1 MKKLRLLNI
10 LATGLIV
17 LTIVGCSSAAASDDQ
32 TTAEQSTRKE
42 ANSKSVDLAEV
53 DVYGEVSEVIGN
65 EVTLKLLKIPDM
77 SAVNRE
83 KGTGGA
89 PTDSKAEGGAATGTP
104 PTDGAAAGAA
114 GGGAGGGMREKQYT
128 GEVKTIIIPVGTPI
142 VSMTR
147 GEEGMV
153 ETEISMNELTSG
165 NTLSIYYQ
173 EDGKTIEKITIRK
186 PRTGGGQGGQG
197 GQGGP
202 DGPGWKT
209 GN

>member
-1 MKKLRLLNI
+1 MLKKLRLLNI
-10 LATGLIV
+10 LAFGLMI
-17 LTIVGCSSAAASDDQ
+17 LTIVGCSSTAASEEK
-32 TTAEQSTRKE
+32 TTTEESTSNE
-42 ANSKSVDLAEV
+42 ANKNSTDLGEM

-65 EVTLKLLKIPDM
+65 EVTLKLLEIPDM
-77 SAVNRE
+77 AAMNRE
-83 KGTGGA
+83 KGTNGA
-89 PTDSKAEGGAATGTP
+89 PPTDRNTEGGAATGGTA
-104 PTDGAAAGAA
+104 TDGTAAGK
-114 GGGAGGGMREKQYT
+114 GMREKQYT
-128 GEVKTIIIPVGTPI
+128 GEEKTIIIPVGTPI

-153 ETEISMNELTSG
+153 ETEIGMTELTSG

-197 GQGGP
+197 G
-202 DGPGWKT
+202 KT